1 MDSSY
6 TACVT
11 DNPTYILSIA
21 IDGHAKR
28 VVDYVG
34 SWEGMPA
41 VIAELE
47 DKVRRL
53 HTQRWIEGDQGLVT
67 ALQAENFNF
76 QSFEAQVMLKEA
88 ALRGRSE
95 TVRDFLRVRVP
106 LEPLP
111 APKPKEPYMTVRF
124 DGVGWL
130 NAASNNPEALQ
141 VLIDAGT
148 SKNDQPD
155 KDLALAGDARSGN
168 VDAVRRLIAYG
179 ANPNADLSKL
189 ILTERSR
196 GMTMQGT
203 GDSALIY
210 AAESGNPD
218 MVREILGFHPNLE
231 ARDHEGKNRPVCCRR
246 VSGVR

>member
-1 MDSSY
+1 LSFLHNHREYGRILFEGRAFVVASGKHRGKAEPDEVRKLAKSFVAADFYSMDSSY
-6 TACVT
+6 TASVT

-21 IDGHAKR
+21 IDGHAKK

-34 SWEGMPA
+34 SWEGMAA

-47 DKVRRL
+47 DKVDAFA

-95 TVRDFLRVRVP
+95 TVRDFLRVGVP

-130 NAASNNPEALQ
+130 NAASNNPEA
-141 VLIDAGT
+141 G
-148 SKNDQPD
+148 
-155 KDLALAGDARSGN
+155 
-168 VDAVRRLIAYG
+168 
-179 ANPNADLSKL
+179 
-189 ILTERSR
+189 
-196 GMTMQGT
+196 
-203 GDSALIY
+203 
-210 AAESGNPD
+210 
-218 MVREILGFHPNLE
+218 
-231 ARDHEGKNRPVCCRR
+231 
-246 VSGVR
+246 